1 MDLSILIAR
10 IASVIYI
17 SAALGGFF
25 SPDYY
30 RRVSEDIYRNAA
42 LTFMMGLI
50 AVIMGS
56 LIVNYHNTWAGNWT
70 VLITILG
77 WLALTRGVLLIAFP
91 KFQQRISA
99 PFLSGSG
106 LKVFPYITLFVG
118 LLFAYFGFVR
128 GGV

>member
-1 MDLSILIAR
+1 MELSVLIAR

-17 SAALGGFF
+17 SAAMGGFF

-30 RRVSEDIYRNAA
+30 RRVSDDIYKNAA
-42 LTFMMGLI
+42 LTFMMGFM
-50 AVIMGS
+50 AVIVGS

-70 VLITILG
+70 VLVTILG
-77 WLALTRGVLLIAFP
+77 WLALTRGVILIAFP
-91 KFQQRISA
+91 KFQQRLSA

-106 LKVFPYITLFVG
+106 LKVFPYIALFVG